1 MRRRNKTM
9 IAIGLFLIGLLGL
22 WGCGSPS
29 SDYTD
34 IAESA
39 TEAAYV
45 TDVILFE
52 SKQWKFENWKG
63 DG

>member
-1 MRRRNKTM
+1 MAKEKEDEEV
-9 IAIGLFLIGLLGL
+9 A
-22 WGCGSPS
+22 GSIIFDEGQS
-29 SDYTD
+29 VDVKNATSK
-34 IAESA
+34 ESF
-39 TEAAYV
+39 TKPPKHF